1 MSHFHPLF
9 FKPENYPFGILGLLA
24 GSAAAEK
31 SFAQKMGAS
40 I

>member
-1 MSHFHPLF
+1 MSHFHLLF

-24 GSAAAEK
+24 GSAAEK